1 MATGKVRIFE
11 LAKELGLSS
20 KDLIGLFERLGL
32 EAKNQLSVVDDPI
45 ADLVRGVLLGGSSN
59 KGAAKAAAGGAT
71 AVAPPPPAPAPAKAP
86 SAARPAT
93 PAPAPA
99 PAEPVPTLKRVTS
112 APRRTAKTATAAAAT
127 AAPGAASA
135 QASAVAVPSANESFP
150 ASEPDAEAP
159 QIAAA
164 AGKAVAAGA
173 TTVSG
178 APDAVAAKP
187 VSASV
192 PLSEAASPLVTPLPN
207 GEAAAVAAPDSASGA
222 SAPLAPAVTAAA
234 IAAESA
240 ETDAS
245 DATVPGGGNGATG
258 TGSARPASPAPR
270 IVGTPRPRAPG
281 SPAPRLVGSPP
292 PRLVGSPPPRQAPA
306 GNTPMPPKTRL
317 PAAAVDNTPV
327 PTLRPV
333 PAGQSSI
340 VAPRPP
346 APPAQPPTNG
356 IAASASPGP
365 QTGMPGRP
373 GVAPRPG
380 QLGAPGQGYRPQ
392 VPAPPPQAGA
402 PGAPIGRRP
411 VGNGPFRPLTPPAG
425 GAAGGGARPFTP
437 RPPGAPGAP
446 LTQGGPTPSSGGGG
460 PRGPQGRGGDR
471 DRNGAKKDR
480 ETEMLLEKERQ
491 RKKRGGS
498 LEAPVA
504 STTLETIEIPDV
516 LTVQELA
523 TSMIIPAK
531 DVIKELIKMGTMAT
545 INQNIPAT
553 VAQNVAKKFG
563 FNAVI
568 KEAGEEVVVE
578 QEEDRPELLSTRPP
592 VVTVLG
598 HVDHGKTSLLDR
610 IRSASVAAGE
620 AGGITQRI
628 GAYTVDRGDQKVTF
642 IDTPGH
648 EAFTAMRARGAKVTD
663 VAILV
668 VAADDGVMPQTLE
681 AISHIK
687 AAGVPIVVAINKMDK
702 EDAQPDRVKS
712 QLSEQGLQPVEWG
725 GKTEMVHVSARTGEG
740 IDQLLE
746 TVLLEA
752 ELRDLKANKTRRAQ
766 GVVIESALDKGR
778 GAVAT
783 VLIQNGTLR
792 AGDVVVVGSAF
803 GKIRALVDDKGK
815 QVKKAGPSIPVEIMG
830 LSEVPSAGDTLMVVS
845 DERVAREAA
854 AKRST
859 RRKDVAIAATN
870 GPRVSLETF
879 MNTPADGARKNLNL
893 ILKADGQ
900 GAVEALRSRLEG
912 LSNAEVDLRVIYAG
926 VGAITPNDVN
936 LASASNA
943 VLIGFNIRPDETVKR
958 LSENEQVD
966 IRFYNVIYDVEND
979 LKKAMLGMLAP
990 KFREVILGRAEVRE
1004 VFKVSKVGT
1013 IAGCYVQSGKLTR
1026 NAKVRILR
1034 DSAVVFE
1041 SELESLRRF
1050 KDDVKE
1056 VAENFECGVQI
1067 AKFSD
1072 LKEGDVIEAFTSELV
1087 APEAVPA

>member
-45 ADLVRGVLLGGSSN
+45 ADLVRGVLLGGSSG
-59 KGAAKAAAGGAT
+59 KAGAKAAGGT
-71 AVAPPPPAPAPAKAP
+71 AVAEPPPLAPPRKARAP
-86 SAARPAT
+86 RPAAPEAPPEPVVT
-93 PAPAPA
+93 LKPVSGTVKRAPKSAPVRVEEPAAIV
-99 PAEPVPTLKRVTS
+99 AEPVVTQAPVEEPPAIEPAAVVAEPAAPARPPS
-112 APRRTAKTATAAAAT
+112 PAPR
-127 AAPGAASA
+127 
-135 QASAVAVPSANESFP
+135 VV
-150 ASEPDAEAP
+150 
-159 QIAAA
+159 
-164 AGKAVAAGA
+164 
-173 TTVSG
+173 
-178 APDAVAAKP
+178 
-187 VSASV
+187 
-192 PLSEAASPLVTPLPN
+192 
-207 GEAAAVAAPDSASGA
+207 
-222 SAPLAPAVTAAA
+222 
-234 IAAESA
+234 
-240 ETDAS
+240 
-245 DATVPGGGNGATG
+245 
-258 TGSARPASPAPR
+258 ASPAPR
-270 IVGTPRPRAPG
+270 APAAARPAAAPMPPRPR
-281 SPAPRLVGSPP
+281 PP
-292 PRLVGSPPPRQAPA
+292 VEPPDS
-306 GNTPMPPKTRL
+306 TPI
-317 PAAAVDNTPV
+317 

-333 PAGQSSI
+333 PAGRSTI
-340 VAPRPP
+340 APP
-346 APPAQPPTNG
+346 ARPQPPAQPPNG
-356 IAASASPGP
+356 IAASAMPGP
-365 QTGMPGRP
+365 QTGLPGRP

-380 QLGAPGQGYRPQ
+380 QPGVPGQGYRPPQ
-392 VPAPPPQAGA
+392 PGQLQPRPGQTPPP
-402 PGAPIGRRP
+402 GRRP
-411 VGNGPFRPLTPPAG
+411 AGNGPFRPLTAPG
-425 GAAGGGARPFTP
+425 GPRPFTP
-437 RPPGAPGAP
+437 RPPGTPSAPGAA
-446 LTQGGPTPSSGGGG
+446 GPTPSSGGGG
-460 PRGPQGRGGDR
+460 PRGPQQRGGDR
-471 DRNGAKKDR
+471 DRSGNKKDR
-480 ETEMLLEKERQ
+480 ETEMLLDKERR
-491 RKKRGGS
+491 RKKSSGGALPATPS
-498 LEAPVA
+498 AV
-504 STTLETIEIPDV
+504 LETIEIPDV

-523 TSMIIPAK
+523 TSMIVPAK

-545 INQNIPAT
+545 INQNIPAQT
-553 VAQNVAKKFG
+553 AQNVAKKFG

-578 QEEDRPELLSTRPP
+578 QEEDRPELLTSRPP

-610 IRSASVAAGE
+610 IRSANVASGE

-668 VAADDGVMPQTLE
+668 VAADDGVMPQTRE

-687 AAGVPIVVAINKMDK
+687 AANVPIVVAINKMDK

-712 QLSEQGLQPVEWG
+712 QLSEEGLQPVDWG
-725 GKTEMVHVSARTGEG
+725 GKTEMVQVSARTGEG
-740 IDQLLE
+740 IDQLIE

-752 ELRDLKANKTRRAQ
+752 ELRDLKANKQRRAQ

-783 VLIQNGTLR
+783 VLVQNGTLR
-792 AGDVVVVGSAF
+792 VGDVVVVGGAY

-830 LSEVPSAGDTLMVVS
+830 LSDVPSAGDALMVVS

-854 AKRST
+854 AKRAT
-859 RRKDVAIAATN
+859 RRKDVAIAATS
-870 GPRVSLETF
+870 GPRISLESF
-879 MNTPADGARKNLNL
+879 MSTPADGGNKTLNL

-900 GAVEALRSRLEG
+900 GAVEALRSRVEG
-912 LSNAEVDLRVIYAG
+912 LSNAEVDIRVIYAG

-958 LSENEQVD
+958 LAENEQVD
-966 IRFYNVIYDVEND
+966 LRFYSVIYDVEND
-979 LKKAMLGMLAP
+979 LKKALIGMLAP
-990 KFREVILGRAEVRE
+990 KFREIILGRAEVRE

-1050 KDDVKE
+1050 KDDVRE

-1067 AKFSD
+1067 ARFSD
-1072 LKEGDVIEAFTSELV
+1072 LKNGDVIEAFTSELV
-1087 APEAVPA
+1087 APEPVPA

>member
-32 EAKNQLSVVDDPI
+32 EAKNQLSVVDAPI
-45 ADLVRGVLLGGSSN
+45 ADLVRGVLLGGAAA
-59 KGAAKAAAGGAT
+59 KGAAKASGGGT
-71 AVAPPPPAPAPAKAP
+71 AVAEPPAPPAAPPKRARTAAP
-86 SAARPAT
+86 RAPEIVEPVHTLKPVTGSKRVPKTAPAT
-93 PAPAPA
+93 PAPEVAPVA
-99 PAEPVPTLKRVTS
+99 GDEA
-112 APRRTAKTATAAAAT
+112 AAAAT
-127 AAPGAASA
+127 A
-135 QASAVAVPSANESFP
+135 VP
-150 ASEPDAEAP
+150 EAP
-159 QIAAA
+159 VEPPAPRRA
-164 AGKAVAAGA
+164 AG
-173 TTVSG
+173 
-178 APDAVAAKP
+178 
-187 VSASV
+187 
-192 PLSEAASPLVTPLPN
+192 
-207 GEAAAVAAPDSASGA
+207 
-222 SAPLAPAVTAAA
+222 
-234 IAAESA
+234 
-240 ETDAS
+240 
-245 DATVPGGGNGATG
+245 
-258 TGSARPASPAPR
+258 PAPR
-270 IVGTPRPRAPG
+270 IVGTPAPRVAPAAPAAESTPMPARPRAPV
-281 SPAPRLVGSPP
+281 APPDT
-292 PRLVGSPPPRQAPA
+292 
-306 GNTPMPPKTRL
+306 TPI
-317 PAAAVDNTPV
+317 
-327 PTLRPV
+327 PTLVPV
-333 PAGQSSI
+333 PAGRSTI
-340 VAPRPP
+340 APAARPQ
-346 APPAQPPTNG
+346 PPAQPPTG
-356 IAASASPGP
+356 IAASAMPGP

-380 QLGAPGQGYRPQ
+380 QPGVPGQGYRP
-392 VPAPPPQAGA
+392 PQAGQVVPR
-402 PGAPIGRRP
+402 PGTAVPPGRRP
-411 VGNGPFRPLTPPAG
+411 AGNGPFRPLAAPAG
-425 GAAGGGARPFTP
+425 GPRPFMP
-437 RPPGAPGAP
+437 RAPGSVGPGAPG
-446 LTQGGPTPSSGGGG
+446 TGGPTPSSGGG
-460 PRGPQGRGGDR
+460 RGPQRGGDR
-471 DRNGAKKDR
+471 DRSGNKKDR
-480 ETEMLLEKERQ
+480 ETEMLLDKERR
-491 RKKRGGS
+491 RKKS
-498 LEAPVA
+498 PLDAAPATPPTV
-504 STTLETIEIPDV
+504 LETIEIPDV

-523 TSMIIPAK
+523 TSMIVPAK

-553 VAQNVAKKFG
+553 TAQNVAKKFG

-578 QEEDRPELLSTRPP
+578 QEEDRPELLTSRPP

-598 HVDHGKTSLLDR
+598 HVDHGKTSLLDK
-610 IRSASVAAGE
+610 IRSANVASGE

-668 VAADDGVMPQTLE
+668 VAADDGVMPQTRE

-712 QLSEQGLQPVEWG
+712 QLSEEGLQPVDWG
-725 GKTEMVHVSARTGEG
+725 GKTEMVLVSARTGDG

-752 ELRDLKANKTRRAQ
+752 ELRDLRANKQRRAQ

-783 VLIQNGTLR
+783 VLVQNGTLR
-792 AGDVVVVGSAF
+792 VGDVVVVGGAY

-815 QVKKAGPSIPVEIMG
+815 QAKKAGPSIPVEIMG
-830 LSEVPSAGDTLMVVS
+830 LSDVPSAGDTLMVVS

-854 AKRST
+854 AKRAT
-859 RRKDVAIAATN
+859 RRKDVAIAASS
-870 GPRVSLETF
+870 GPRISLESF
-879 MNTPADGARKNLNL
+879 MSTPADGGNKTLNL

-900 GAVEALRSRLEG
+900 GAVEALRQRVEG
-912 LSNAEVDLRVIYAG
+912 LSNAEADIRVIYAG

-958 LSENEQVD
+958 LAENEQVD

-979 LKKAMLGMLAP
+979 LKKALVGMLAP

-1050 KDDVKE
+1050 KDDVRE

-1067 AKFSD
+1067 ARFAD
-1072 LKEGDVIEAFTSELV
+1072 LKVGDVVEAFTSELV
-1087 APEAVPA
+1087 APEPVPA

>member
-45 ADLVRGVLLGGSSN
+45 ADLVRGVLLGGS
-59 KGAAKAAAGGAT
+59 AAKAGAKAAGGT
-71 AVAPPPPAPAPAKAP
+71 AVAEPP
-86 SAARPAT
+86 
-93 PAPAPA
+93 
-99 PAEPVPTLKRVTS
+99 
-112 APRRTAKTATAAAAT
+112 
-127 AAPGAASA
+127 
-135 QASAVAVPSANESFP
+135 
-150 ASEPDAEAP
+150 
-159 QIAAA
+159 
-164 AGKAVAAGA
+164 
-173 TTVSG
+173 
-178 APDAVAAKP
+178 
-187 VSASV
+187 
-192 PLSEAASPLVTPLPN
+192 
-207 GEAAAVAAPDSASGA
+207 AVAAPRKARA
-222 SAPLAPAVTAAA
+222 PRVSAPEAPPEPIVTLKPVSGTIKRTTKTAPARVEEPAAVAVEAVVAAPAPIVEPPSVEPAVTAPEAA
-234 IAAESA
+234 A
-240 ETDAS
+240 
-245 DATVPGGGNGATG
+245 PPP
-258 TGSARPASPAPR
+258 RPSSPAPR
-270 IVGTPRPRAPG
+270 VVSTPAPRVPAAPRPAASAPMPPRPRPPVEAPD
-281 SPAPRLVGSPP
+281 S
-292 PRLVGSPPPRQAPA
+292 
-306 GNTPMPPKTRL
+306 TPI
-317 PAAAVDNTPV
+317 

-333 PAGQSSI
+333 PAGRSTI
-340 VAPRPP
+340 APP
-346 APPAQPPTNG
+346 ARPQPPAQPPNG
-356 IAASASPGP
+356 IAASAMPGP

-380 QLGAPGQGYRPQ
+380 QPGVPGQGYRPPQ
-392 VPAPPPQAGA
+392 PAQAQPPRPGQAPPL
-402 PGAPIGRRP
+402 GRRP
-411 VGNGPFRPLTPPAG
+411 AGNGPFRPLTAPG
-425 GAAGGGARPFTP
+425 GPRPFTP
-437 RPPGAPGAP
+437 RPPGTPSAPGAA
-446 LTQGGPTPSSGGGG
+446 GPTPSSGGGG
-460 PRGPQGRGGDR
+460 PRGPQQRGGDR
-471 DRNGAKKDR
+471 DRSGNKKDR
-480 ETEMLLEKERQ
+480 ETEMLLDKERR
-491 RKKRGGS
+491 RKKSSGGA
-498 LEAPVA
+498 LPA
-504 STTLETIEIPDV
+504 SPSAVLETIEIPDV

-523 TSMIIPAK
+523 TSMIVPAK

-545 INQNIPAT
+545 INQNIPAQT
-553 VAQNVAKKFG
+553 AQNVAKKFG

-578 QEEDRPELLSTRPP
+578 QEEDRPELLTSRPP

-610 IRSASVAAGE
+610 IRSANVASGE

-628 GAYTVDRGDQKVTF
+628 GAYTVERGDQKVTF

-668 VAADDGVMPQTLE
+668 VAADDGVMPQTRE

-687 AAGVPIVVAINKMDK
+687 AANVPIVVAINKMDK

-712 QLSEQGLQPVEWG
+712 QLSEEGLQPVDWG
-725 GKTEMVHVSARTGEG
+725 GKTEMVQVSARTGEG
-740 IDQLLE
+740 IDQLIE

-752 ELRDLKANKTRRAQ
+752 ELRDLKANKQRRAQ

-783 VLIQNGTLR
+783 VLVQNGTLR
-792 AGDVVVVGSAF
+792 VGDVVVVGGAY

-830 LSEVPSAGDTLMVVS
+830 LSDVPSAGDALMVVS

-854 AKRST
+854 AKRAT
-859 RRKDVAIAATN
+859 RRKDVAIAATS
-870 GPRVSLETF
+870 GPRISLESF
-879 MNTPADGARKNLNL
+879 MSTPADGGNKTLNL

-900 GAVEALRSRLEG
+900 GAVEALRGRVEG
-912 LSNAEVDLRVIYAG
+912 LSNAEVDIRVIYAG

-958 LSENEQVD
+958 LAENEQVD
-966 IRFYNVIYDVEND
+966 LRFYTVIYDVEND
-979 LKKAMLGMLAP
+979 LKKALIGMLAP
-990 KFREVILGRAEVRE
+990 KFREIILGRAEVRE

-1050 KDDVKE
+1050 KDDVRE

-1067 AKFSD
+1067 ARFSD
-1072 LKEGDVIEAFTSELV
+1072 LKNGDVIEAFTSELV
-1087 APEAVPA
+1087 APEPVPA

>member
-1 MATGKVRIFE
+1 M
-11 LAKELGLSS
+11 
-20 KDLIGLFERLGL
+20 
-32 EAKNQLSVVDDPI
+32 P
-45 ADLVRGVLLGGSSN
+45 
-59 KGAAKAAAGGAT
+59 
-71 AVAPPPPAPAPAKAP
+71 
-86 SAARPAT
+86 
-93 PAPAPA
+93 
-99 PAEPVPTLKRVTS
+99 
-112 APRRTAKTATAAAAT
+112 
-127 AAPGAASA
+127 
-135 QASAVAVPSANESFP
+135 
-150 ASEPDAEAP
+150 
-159 QIAAA
+159 
-164 AGKAVAAGA
+164 
-173 TTVSG
+173 
-178 APDAVAAKP
+178 
-187 VSASV
+187 
-192 PLSEAASPLVTPLPN
+192 
-207 GEAAAVAAPDSASGA
+207 
-222 SAPLAPAVTAAA
+222 
-234 IAAESA
+234 
-240 ETDAS
+240 
-245 DATVPGGGNGATG
+245 
-258 TGSARPASPAPR
+258 
-270 IVGTPRPRAPG
+270 PRPRP
-281 SPAPRLVGSPP
+281 
-292 PRLVGSPPPRQAPA
+292 PA
-306 GNTPMPPKTRL
+306 GADDSSPI
-317 PAAAVDNTPV
+317 

-333 PAGQSSI
+333 PAGRSS
-340 VAPRPP
+340 VAAPPRPLAAP
-346 APPAQPPTNG
+346 DQPPAG
-356 IAASASPGP
+356 VAASASPGP
-365 QTGMPGRP
+365 QTGLPGRP

-380 QLGAPGQGYRPQ
+380 QPGVPGQGYRPPQ
-392 VPAPPPQAGA
+392 PGVAPLRPGQ
-402 PGAPIGRRP
+402 PGAPINRRP
-411 VGNGPFRPLTPPAG
+411 AGNGPFRPLAPPG
-425 GAAGGGARPFTP
+425 GPRPFTP
-437 RPPGAPGAP
+437 RPPGAPPAPGTPGA
-446 LTQGGPTPSSGGGG
+446 QGPSPSSGGG
-460 PRGPQGRGGDR
+460 PRGPHGRGGDR
-471 DRNGAKKDR
+471 DRSGAKKDR
-480 ETEMLLEKERQ
+480 ETEMLLHKEQQ
-491 RKKRGGS
+491 RKKRGN
-498 LEAPVA
+498 LDAALANPAAV
-504 STTLETIEIPDV
+504 LETIEIPDV

-545 INQNIPAT
+545 INQNIPAQT
-553 VAQNVAKKFG
+553 AQNVARKFG

-578 QEEDRPELLSTRPP
+578 QEEDRPELLSWRPP

-610 IRSASVAAGE
+610 IRSSSVASGE

-628 GAYTVDRGDQKVTF
+628 GAYTVEKNDHKITF

-687 AAGVPIVVAINKMDK
+687 AANVPIVVAINKMDK

-725 GKTEMVHVSARTGEG
+725 GKTEMVAVSARTGDG

-783 VLIQNGTLR
+783 VLVQNGTLR
-792 AGDVVVVGSAF
+792 VGDVVVVGSAF

-859 RRKDVAIAATN
+859 RRKDVAIAATS

-879 MNTPADGARKNLNL
+879 MSTPADGARKTLNL

-900 GAVEALRSRLEG
+900 GAVEALRSRVESLT
-912 LSNAEVDLRVIYAG
+912 STEVDLRVIYAG

-966 IRFYNVIYDVEND
+966 IRFYQVIYDVEND

-990 KFREVILGRAEVRE
+990 KYREVILGRAEVRE
-1004 VFKVSKVGT
+1004 VFKVSKIGT

-1034 DSAVVFE
+1034 DSAVIFE

-1050 KDDVKE
+1050 KDDVRE

-1072 LKEGDVIEAFTSELV
+1072 LKEGDILEAFASELV
-1087 APEAVPA
+1087 APEQVLA